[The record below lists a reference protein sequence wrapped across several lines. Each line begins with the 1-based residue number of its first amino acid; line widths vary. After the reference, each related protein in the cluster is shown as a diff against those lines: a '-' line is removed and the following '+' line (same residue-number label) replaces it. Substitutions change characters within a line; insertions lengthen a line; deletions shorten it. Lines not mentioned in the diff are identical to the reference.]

1 MRIIISLL
9 YIQPMYKSVLN
20 ESEFARARKHF
31 DIIQWYSFWY
41 QWIKKVHDLYEIY
54 MVGIET
60 TLPLLEDM
68 LQNKTT
74 KQNKTNKQDEGLVK
88 CDKLLI
94 HQSFLQQ
101 AQTKLVIPDF
111 NNV

>member
-1 MRIIISLL
+1 MN
-9 YIQPMYKSVLN
+9 PK
-20 ESEFARARKHF
+20 FARARKHF
-31 DIIQWYSFWY
+31 DIIQWCSFWY
-41 QWIKKVHDLYEIY
+41 QWIKEVHDLYEIY
-54 MVGIET
+54 MAGIET
-60 TLPLLEDM
+60 TLRPFWRRCYK
-68 LQNKTT
+68 KT
-74 KQNKTNKQDEGLVK
+74 KKKNQEGLVE

>member
-1 MRIIISLL
+1 MRIIISLQ
-9 YIQPMYKSVLN
+9 IQPIYKSVLN

-41 QWIKKVHDLYEIY
+41 QWIKEVHDLYEIY
-54 MVGIET
+54 MVGVET
-60 TLPLLEDM
+60 TLPPLSEDV
-68 LQNKTT
+68 LKT
-74 KQNKTNKQDEGLVK
+74 KQSKTKQDEGLVE
-88 CDKLLI
+88 CDLLLI

-111 NNV
+111 NNA

>member
-1 MRIIISLL
+1 
-9 YIQPMYKSVLN
+9 MYKSVLN

-31 DIIQWYSFWY
+31 DINQWYSFRY
-41 QWIKKVHDLYEIY
+41 QWIKEDHDLHEIY
-54 MVGIET
+54 MVGVET
-60 TLPLLEDM
+60 TLRPFWRTCYKK
-68 LQNKTT
+68 NKT
-74 KQNKTNKQDEGLVK
+74 KQNKKQDKGLVK

>member
-1 MRIIISLL
+1 
-9 YIQPMYKSVLN
+9 MYKSVLN

-31 DIIQWYSFWY
+31 DINQWYSFWY
-41 QWIKKVHDLYEIY
+41 QWIKEDHDLYEIY
-54 MVGIET
+54 MVGVET
-60 TLPLLEDM
+60 TLRPFWRTCY
-68 LQNKTT
+68 K
-74 KQNKTNKQDEGLVK
+74 KKKKKKKQDEGLVE